1 MHSSCEASK
10 SSCASSC
17 ASESSCKAS
26 CPKSE
31 CSQEKVCSSWK
42 DEGLKYEGEVA
53 DEFDLIVV
61 GSGPGGYLA
70 AEMAG
75 KAGLKTLIVEKE
87 FWGGVCLNIGC
98 IPTKAML
105 RINTC
110 IRRSYSCG

>member
-1 MHSSCEASK
+1 
-10 SSCASSC
+10 
-17 ASESSCKAS
+17 
-26 CPKSE
+26 
-31 CSQEKVCSSWK
+31 
-42 DEGLKYEGEVA
+42 
-53 DEFDLIVV
+53 
-61 GSGPGGYLA
+61 
-70 AEMAG
+70 MAG